1 MKLTEQEK
9 SVIKNELFLT
19 VKNSETRSRIIT
31 TAYGFAHEN
40 GEDGDVEKMVS
51 YLMDN
56 QDKIDELFNSG
67 KIIKQTLGAGIE
79 DMYIWVGWKTPVKD
93 ILPSVNETD
102 ITDFNNGDQ
111 FGIYAN
117 TNTPGS

>member
-9 SVIKNELFLT
+9 SVIKNELFRT

-56 QDKIDELFNSG
+56 PDKLQELFNEYALS
-67 KIIKQTLGAGIE
+67 A
-79 DMYIWVGWKTPVKD
+79 PF
-93 ILPSVNETD
+93 ETEKPEKKKKKK
-102 ITDFNNGDQ
+102 NG
-111 FGIYAN
+111 
-117 TNTPGS
+117 

>member
-1 MKLTEQEK
+1 MKLTEEQK
-9 SVIKNELFLT
+9 NVIKNELFRT

-56 QDKIDELFNSG
+56 QDKIDELFNEYAMSMPYTVEVEQSS
-67 KIIKQTLGAGIE
+67 K
-79 DMYIWVGWKTPVKD
+79 KD
-93 ILPSVNETD
+93 KK
-102 ITDFNNGDQ
+102 
-111 FGIYAN
+111 
-117 TNTPGS
+117 